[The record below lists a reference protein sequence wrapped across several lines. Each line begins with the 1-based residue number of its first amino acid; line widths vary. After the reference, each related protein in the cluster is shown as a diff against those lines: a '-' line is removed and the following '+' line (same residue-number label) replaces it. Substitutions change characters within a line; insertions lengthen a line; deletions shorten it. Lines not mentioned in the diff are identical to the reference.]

1 MAEDAGVGERT
12 LALRAGTWAIRLL
25 GLGLL
30 LAVGAGGAWAQT
42 EDSSLEGIQKRLDEL
57 RVMYTDDH
65 PEVMRL
71 REHLRK
77 AHKLEAQKKAQ
88 ERADDPTMAP
98 EVNRQFQEKES
109 FE

>member
-1 MAEDAGVGERT
+1 M
-12 LALRAGTWAIRLL
+12 IRLL
-25 GLGLL
+25 GVGLL
-30 LAVGAGGAWAQT
+30 LTVGAGGVWAQVG
-42 EDSSLEGIQKRLDEL
+42 DSSLEGIQKRLDEL

-71 REHLRK
+71 KEHLRK
-77 AHKLEAQKKAQ
+77 ARKLEAQKKVRESAS
-88 ERADDPTMAP
+88 DPTMAP